1 MGDHSMEMANN
12 PNLTCPECGKIFPS
26 EKSMYGHLRSHP
38 ERDYRGVNRQAPAA
52 KKNRKPPAKTR
63 RDRAANTCDCN
74 DDDDIDPEVVAALL
88 LLSDPD
94 RLLEP
99 PRSGFD
105 DGNAHDLDG
114 YQPES
119 TRRKIDSSGN
129 RIYRCDT
136 CFKVFSSH
144 QALGGHVASHNK
156 NKIVAAASIH
166 PGEPE
171 KGAAISEHKCKLC
184 GMIFSSGQA
193 LGGHQRRHFKELC
206 HHRAA
211 SPSAQSS
218 GGDEIASN
226 RVSPSSPETEEEEE
240 EEGPTKRR
248 LLDFDLNMEPFL
260 E

>member
-1 MGDHSMEMANN
+1 MADHFHSMKMASN
-12 PNLTCPECGKIFPS
+12 PNLTCPECRKIFPS

-38 ERDYRGVNRQAPAA
+38 ERDYRGVNRQAPTA
-52 KKNRKPPAKTR
+52 KKNRKTPAKTR
-63 RDRAANTCDCN
+63 RDRAATTSDGN
-74 DDDDIDPEVVAALL
+74 DIDPEVVAALL

-99 PRSGFD
+99 PRSGFND
-105 DGNAHDLDG
+105 RNALDLDG
-114 YQPES
+114 YQPEP

-171 KGAAISEHKCKLC
+171 KGAAIPEHKCKLC

-206 HHRAA
+206 HRRAA
-211 SPSAQSS
+211 SPSALSS

-226 RVSPSSPETEEEEE
+226 QASASSPETEEE
-240 EEGPTKRR
+240 GPAKRR
-248 LLDFDLNMEPFL
+248 DFDLNMEPFL